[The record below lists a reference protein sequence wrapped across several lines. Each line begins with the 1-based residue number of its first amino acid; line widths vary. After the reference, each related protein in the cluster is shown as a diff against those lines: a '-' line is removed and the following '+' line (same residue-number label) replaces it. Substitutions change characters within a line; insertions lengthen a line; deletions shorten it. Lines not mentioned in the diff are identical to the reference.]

1 MTLSKFV
8 ADKVEEHLIMLAIN
22 NELPMDMTE
31 LDLTEVV
38 QNAVEQHRKEF
49 RTDVLNAMGH
59 YLSNDPSEFPEL
71 IEKIEAAEDYVLID
85 SIDGISMWEPLEGME
100 SIWTV
105 DQFKTV
111 IGLH

>member
-8 ADKVEEHLIMLAIN
+8 ADKVEEHLIMLAIEN
-22 NELPMDMTE
+22 KLPMDMTE

-71 IEKIEAAEDYVLID
+71 IEKIEAAEDDPDTLID
-85 SIDGISMWEPLEGME
+85 SIDGISMWEPLEGR
-100 SIWTV
+100 WTV

-111 IGLH
+111 IGL